1 MKVIIEQ
8 LPVDKTK
15 NFGTLEYVLD
25 KYSRTW
31 SWKVT
36 GSRAVT
42 MVSRLI
48 PQSWYGEGPNEAIIP
63 DNFQNVQ
70 QIQWILERYPMEI
83 LSKSAWRRKIIKSTT
98 KKIKPKK
105 IEKLSK
111 ASPGKQFKGK
121 LLNFQK
127 EGLDFLLKSSGNAL
141 LADEMGLGKTV
152 QTLAYISTEKQSS
165 PTLVIAPLVTLRN
178 WQREIGKFMMKKSR
192 NGRLMEQ
199 SVPSSTLIRKGKSQ
213 DIGKFDF
220 YIINYE
226 LLEKR
231 LVDLSKLNIRTI
243 VCDEVQNLRSKSTK
257 KYAAVKKLTALKSVK
272 YRIGLSG
279 TPIYNRGSEIWPIV
293 DILRPGLLGSFKEF
307 CEYFC
312 YVNDKG
318 KAIVLENKRESL
330 REELCRHV
338 MLRRKKSDVLKELK
352 DKVRYKEFIDSDSTY
367 YNNELDKIWKKLEVE
382 QKEAE
387 TAFDK
392 SASFHRAIQSERQA
406 AGVAKLP
413 HVINF
418 VKNIMEI
425 DESVVVFC
433 HHRAI
438 HDLLHNSLS
447 EFNPS
452 SIIGGQ
458 SDNKRQLQIDMFQ
471 EGKTKLMIAGL
482 RAGNLGINL
491 TRAKYVIFAE
501 LDWSPAIHR
510 QAEDRLHRIGQKN
523 TVFAYYLIGN
533 GTLDDHVAKIL
544 VDKSYEIDSIMD
556 ETAESFE
563 NKEKAELILAQIH
576 DKLHSTQKIN
586 SG

>member
-1 MKVIIEQ
+1 LKVITEP
-8 LPVDKTK
+8 LDLSKVK

-25 KYSRTW
+25 KYSKTW

-36 GSRAVT
+36 GNRAVT

-63 DNFQNVQ
+63 DSTQNIQ

-83 LSKSAWRRKIIKSTT
+83 LSKSTWRRKVSKSST
-98 KKIKPKK
+98 KKVKLKK

-111 ASPGKQFKGK
+111 ATPSKQFRGK
-121 LLNFQK
+121 LHNFQK

-152 QTLAYISTEKQSS
+152 QTLAYLATEKQAL
-165 PTLVIAPLVTLRN
+165 PALVIAPLVTLRN
-178 WQREIGKFMMKKSR
+178 WQREIGNFMKKKSR
-192 NGRLMEQ
+192 NGRLMGRQ
-199 SVPSSTLIRKGKSQ
+199 IPSSTLIRKGKSQ
-213 DIGKFDF
+213 EIGKFDF

-231 LVDLSKLNIRTI
+231 LADLSKLNIKSI
-243 VCDEVQNLRSKSTK
+243 ICDEVQNLRSKSTK
-257 KYAAVKKLTALKSVK
+257 KYAAVKKLAALDSVK

-293 DILRPGLLGSFKEF
+293 DILRPGMLGSFKEF

-330 REELCRHV
+330 RSELCNHV

-352 DKVRYKEFIDSDSTY
+352 DKVRYKEVIDSDSIY
-367 YNNELDKIWKKLEVE
+367 YNKELDKIWKKLEEE
-382 QKEAE
+382 QKQAE
-387 TAFDK
+387 TEFDK
-392 SASFHRAIQSERQA
+392 SASYHRAIQSERQA

-438 HDLLHNSLS
+438 HDLLHKSLS
-447 EFNPS
+447 EYYPA

-458 SDNKRQLQIDMFQ
+458 SDNTRQQQIDMFQ

-482 RAGNLGINL
+482 RAGNVGINL

-510 QAEDRLHRIGQKN
+510 QAEDRLHRMGQKN

-544 VDKSYEIDSIMD
+544 VDKSYEIDSIID
-556 ETAESFE
+556 NASESFE
-563 NKEKAELILAQIH
+563 NKEKAELILAQIQ
-576 DKLHSTQKIN
+576 DKLNSAQKI
-586 SG
+586 S